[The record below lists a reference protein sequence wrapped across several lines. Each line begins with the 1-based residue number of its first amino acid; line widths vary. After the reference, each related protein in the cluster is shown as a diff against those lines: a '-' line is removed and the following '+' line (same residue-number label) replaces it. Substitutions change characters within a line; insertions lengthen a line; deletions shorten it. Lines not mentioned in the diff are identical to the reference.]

1 MENNDL
7 KEGRIFVLKMI
18 AESYLIASGI
28 NNTNDIYKDRT
39 KESLKTITNGDAK
52 ALRGWLEKE
61 YQNLG
66 LDLKAIIKRHNEE
79 MTEDKL
85 TNYELKELTEKADK
99 LLIIFGIY
107 DKYKKANEKI

>member
-7 KEGRIFVLKMI
+7 KDGRILALKMF
-18 AESYLIASGI
+18 AESYLIAEG
-28 NNTNDIYKDRT
+28 NTNTDEIYKDRT

-52 ALRGWLEKE
+52 ALRDWLEKE

-79 MTEDKL
+79 IIEGKL
-85 TNYELKELTEKADK
+85 TNYELKELTERADK